1 VIIIITLYIIFN
13 NMNNGLNRIW
23 NTVAIPVRLWGTMV
37 TTSADL
43 LKTFYTYHKEWYEI
57 LANTT
62 QNIKDVLLWAWNH
75 WKWYHKALNIPLS
88 PIIATWTALEWAVRS
103 VVQPIVSWIVNTWNT
118 GINTIKNARKGSFG
132 RLFSKRPLSDFSYNH
147 LKTRPLTLNNWF
159 AKLQFARW
167 KSGWWESKW
176 AVAVLP
182 DTKEKTEKK
191 EDKKEKSEKKKEE
204 VKEQNKEGSKDEKEH
219 TNKDGKEKTGKD
231 EKEKASREKSKE
243 ESDKELWYR
252 QAEEVLK
259 KSKHGTNI
267 YKRIRYD
274 YPDLVFIF
282 DKNSST
288 WEIKGGENKIII
300 WTQVPSDEKQIAPF
314 NDKKDN
320 HEQIK
325 HVLLHEMSHM
335 IIGKEAE
342 KAKKVLDIS
351 ESIYNKDQKTLTP
364 IAQMKIYE
372 TPNKKAKEDL
382 SEMMALYADWKLDE
396 YLGKLTSD
404 KKENEQYR
412 EKFKLAKISND
423 DAKVIKNTCEKL
435 VSEYGD
441 PKIIQLDRKASDEEK
456 REYKKTA

>member
-1 VIIIITLYIIFN
+1 
-13 NMNNGLNRIW
+13 MSCCCSSRHKRKNR
-23 NTVAIPVRLWGTMV
+23 
-37 TTSADL
+37 
-43 LKTFYTYHKEWYEI
+43 E
-57 LANTT
+57 
-62 QNIKDVLLWAWNH
+62 
-75 WKWYHKALNIPLS
+75 
-88 PIIATWTALEWAVRS
+88 
-103 VVQPIVSWIVNTWNT
+103 
-118 GINTIKNARKGSFG
+118 
-132 RLFSKRPLSDFSYNH
+132 KR
-147 LKTRPLTLNNWF
+147 R
-159 AKLQFARW
+159 
-167 KSGWWESKW
+167 
-176 AVAVLP
+176 
-182 DTKEKTEKK
+182 EKRE
-191 EDKKEKSEKKKEE
+191 KKEKSEKKKEE
-204 VKEQNKEGSKDEKEH
+204 VKEQNKEGSKDEKEQ

-288 WEIKGGENKIII
+288 WEVKGGENKIII

-351 ESIYNKDQKTLTP
+351 ESIYNKDQKNSNS
-364 IAQMKIYE
+364 YRS
-372 TPNKKAKEDL
+372 N
-382 SEMMALYADWKLDE
+382 
-396 YLGKLTSD
+396 
-404 KKENEQYR
+404 ENIR
-412 EKFKLAKISND
+412 
-423 DAKVIKNTCEKL
+423 NT
-435 VSEYGD
+435 
-441 PKIIQLDRKASDEEK
+441 
-456 REYKKTA
+456 